1 MAIALMTGA
10 IGCSVNVLE
19 SEQDESLKI
28 VFEASPFV
36 DGDRDISTR
45 TSVVPNELYTV
56 FDFIWSAEDTVGIYP
71 DAGSQVFFTMEN
83 GAGASSATFDGGA
96 WTCKDGYVYR
106 SYYPFIGDIYLDA
119 TKIPVTFLGQKQVG
133 NDNSDHFQK
142 YDYMYTAAAT
152 KESGFLNF
160 TYKHLGT
167 VVLPWVELPA
177 GHYTG
182 LTLSL
187 DEALFVTEGEYDL
200 TAASPAIV
208 GKKYSDSMSIDLDV
222 TFTSPDILKVYVP
235 LAPMDMSGKTLT
247 VTITNENGR
256 EFQYTYNPSKPYVA
270 SKIYRLKS
278 ATSLVPNNIEFADP
292 AVKAICVEN
301 WDTNGDGE
309 LSYDEALSVTDL
321 GTVFYKNKEIVSFN
335 ELQYFKGLTSI
346 GNSAFNFCLNLAS
359 IVIPDNVTR
368 IDDFAFHAS
377 GLTSIVIPDGVT
389 SIGANAFGVCS
400 HLTSVAIPNSLTSLG
415 HNPFGSCD
423 NLTSF
428 IGNLASADERCL
440 VLDGTVRAF
449 APCGLT
455 SYELPSGVTGIGDYA
470 FSNRTNLTSITIS
483 SGVTTIGDYAFENCW
498 GLTSVFMSD
507 GVTTIGVQAF
517 AACTGLDS
525 IIIPNSVTS
534 IGAAAFAS
542 CTSLTAFVI
551 PDGITIIDSSV
562 FHNCTS
568 LISIVIPDNVTS
580 IGEMAF
586 IYCSSLESI
595 TCQRSIPPTGN
606 SSMFEGTNDCPI
618 YVPAESVEAYKSAE
632 YWSDYADRIQAIPT
646 TGEINGHAYVDM
658 GNGLLWATMN
668 IGASS
673 PEDIGDYFAWGET
686 EPYYNSKSPLTWKV
700 DKSSGYCWESY
711 QFNPSGDGA
720 TFSKYTDEYTG
731 ESVLQ
736 SEDDA
741 ARVNWGG
748 LWRIPNYYDWIWLK
762 ANCTWQYETN
772 SGVSGYR
779 VTSKINSHSIFLPVA
794 GYFAGTTLY
803 SSYSG
808 VGFYWSSSMGN
819 VGNTPVARGLY
830 LTSDE
835 ASFRDDYRYRGQSIR
850 PVSD

>member
-1 MAIALMTGA
+1 M
-10 IGCSVNVLE
+10 
-19 SEQDESLKI
+19 
-28 VFEASPFV
+28 

-45 TSVVPNELYTV
+45 TSVVPNESYTA
-56 FDFIWSAEDTVGIYP
+56 FDFIWSAKDTVGIYP

-152 KESGFLNF
+152 
-160 TYKHLGT
+160 
-167 VVLPWVELPA
+167 
-177 GHYTG
+177 

-247 VTITNENGR
+247 ITITDDNGR
-256 EFQYTYNPSKPYVA
+256 EFQYTYNPSKPYDA

-278 ATSLVPNNIEFADP
+278 ASSLVQPNNVIYY
-292 AVKAICVEN
+292 
-301 WDTNGDGE
+301 TSTDGNVVIPNATDVFGANIV
-309 LSYDEALSVTDL
+309 SYDYVN
-321 GTVFYKNKEIVSFN
+321 G
-335 ELQYFKGLTSI
+335 QG
-346 GNSAFNFCLNLAS
+346 
-359 IVIPDNVTR
+359 VIT
-368 IDDFAFHAS
+368 F
-377 GLTSIVIPDGVT
+377 DGDVT
-389 SIGANAFGVCS
+389 SIG
-400 HLTSVAIPNSLTSLG
+400 
-415 HNPFGSCD
+415 
-423 NLTSF
+423 
-428 IGNLASADERCL
+428 
-440 VLDGTVRAF
+440 
-449 APCGLT
+449 
-455 SYELPSGVTGIGDYA
+455 TGA
-470 FSNRTNLTSITIS
+470 FSNRKTLS
-483 SGVTTIGDYAFENCW
+483 SV
-498 GLTSVFMSD
+498 S
-507 GVTTIGVQAF
+507 
-517 AACTGLDS
+517 
-525 IIIPNSVTS
+525 IPNSVTS
-534 IGAAAFAS
+534 IGQIAFMDCSSLQEINIPESVVEIGTSAFIRCSSLSSTIIIPNSVTNLGDKAFAG
-542 CTSLTAFVI
+542 CVSLSRFSGKYSADNGRCLI
-551 PDGITIIDSSV
+551 RDNTIIAIAPYGLTSYSIPTGVTGIEYAFSGCDTYSILIPNTVETIGHDAFYDCENLSTIDIPESVICIGYQSFTGSGLVSIYIPSNVKKIDGHAFEICRNLESVTIEEGVTSIGSRAFYNCFSLSSIILPESV
-562 FHNCTS
+562 NKIYSEAFGNCTS
-568 LISIVIPDNVTS
+568 LS
-580 IGEMAF
+580 
-586 IYCSSLESI
+586 SI
-595 TCQRSIPPTGN
+595 TIKAINPP
-606 SSMFEGTNDCPI
+606 SFASGTNNDAFYNTNCPI
-618 YVPAESVEAYKSAE
+618 YVPKESVESYKTAWT
-632 YWSDYADRIQAIPT
+632 YYADRIQAIPT

-731 ESVLQ
+731 ESVLL

-762 ANCTWQYETN
+762 SNCTWQYETN

-779 VTSKINSHSIFLPVA
+779 VTSKINSHSFFLPVA

-830 LTSDE
+830 LTSNE